1 MIVDTHLTI
10 YDFLQQEKIKSLE
23 GQVEN
28 LLEKEKQLLEE
39 LQQDQLNHKVSVSQF
54 ELKLEDNDSLLAQ
67 SKNQSVNSHNLSVCF
82 FSSY

>member
-1 MIVDTHLTI
+1 M
-10 YDFLQQEKIKSLE
+10 LQQEKIKSLE
-23 GQVEN
+23 SQVEN

-67 SKNQSVNSHNLSVCF
+67 SKNQLVISHDTLLLENFMILSMQG
-82 FSSY
+82 SSF